1 MTDRDLSLCRAHA
14 PGGGPIGQDR
24 GGALHMSAEQSPH
37 DKGEAGSRSRV
48 DWLVTQDPY
57 QTSSDWDQ
65 PNCPSVGKAP
75 GWVRAIAL
83 FGLPLLI
90 WVMLLFTPVLL
101 LSILIVL
108 GSALYWSSRRGEGS
122 RASPF
127 SQRKSDCCLSAD
139 TQTEESDLGERSQC
153 CGETNSNQRPSW
165 AALFFWVSIGGL
177 TVRHLLD
184 GAGS

>member
-1 MTDRDLSLCRAHA
+1 MRDLDLFLYRAHA
-14 PGGGPIGQDR
+14 SGGRPIGQDH

-37 DKGEAGSRSRV
+37 DRAEAGSRSRV

-108 GSALYWSSRRGEGS
+108 GSALYWSSRREE
-122 RASPF
+122 RRTAPTLPE
-127 SQRKSDCCLSAD
+127 RKPDGCLSPDAR
-139 TQTEESDLGERSQC
+139 TKESDLGERSQSR
-153 CGETNSNQRPSW
+153 GETNGDQSPAW
-165 AALFFWVSIGGL
+165 AALLFWVPVGGL
-177 TVRHLLD
+177 VALHLFG
-184 GAGS
+184 GAVS